1 MQTEN
6 RRIYKEE
13 WLIDALKRYDYKNI
27 PSNVIL
33 DKTLPGLG
41 ATYTELHSN
50 RNSIIIEPNVPVI
63 LDKAKDNL
71 KWLAVWENCKSR
83 DIDKYLQKPYK
94 EKKLLCTPEGFSK
107 IKKAA
112 NKVGV
117 NIYED
122 YFCLMDE
129 CEKFIQDVDY
139 RKRITQ
145 PVNDFFRFKN
155 KAMVSATPLAMR
167 HPELEFQNFR
177 LLKFIPDFDYKVDLN
192 LIITNNYDKIVRE
205 QFEQYCN
212 SECVCIFLNSTTGIN
227 RIINTLGIDGETKV
241 FCSQKSVAKLND
253 YGFSNVNEN
262 MSYPFAKY
270 NFFTCRFYSA
280 VDILLPVKPDILLL
294 TNLDEANY
302 TMIDPLT
309 EAIQIQGR
317 FRNIFEDGYR
327 FNSFTHITTVDEN
340 IEPMDE
346 ETIKTVLEQHEE
358 TYNSLKQREEQAINK
373 FVKQAI
379 SRDKNAVKYA
389 ELLDEEGN
397 VNYFS
402 VDNFYNEER
411 VKRYY
416 QSVELLIQAYNDAQ
430 LFNVNYISRI
440 EAFNQKD
447 LLFLRQSKKEIDKR
461 RMIVSLLSDLDKAK
475 QETPALDDTSIM
487 ELINEQEDAELMIRA
502 YRKLGKQRL
511 DEIGYTKS
519 SIAKAIKQYDE
530 SYCFSLPVVSTI
542 RTEFDP
548 ILNISISKGIIRD
561 KLQVIYNKFDIGI
574 SVKLNTIEKYYNA
587 TPTNST
593 QPPRY
598 TLKQFR
604 PEVVQNWM
612 LPIIE
617 QKQ

>member
-50 RNSIIIEPNVPVI
+50 RSSIIIEPNVPVI

-83 DIDKYLQKPYK
+83 DIEKYLQKPYK

-205 QFEQYCN
+205 QFEQYRN

-253 YGFSNVNEN
+253 CSFSNVNEN

-270 NFFTCRFYSA
+270 NFFHLS
-280 VDILLPVKPDILLL
+280 
-294 TNLDEANY
+294 
-302 TMIDPLT
+302 
-309 EAIQIQGR
+309 
-317 FRNIFEDGYR
+317 
-327 FNSFTHITTVDEN
+327 
-340 IEPMDE
+340 
-346 ETIKTVLEQHEE
+346 
-358 TYNSLKQREEQAINK
+358 
-373 FVKQAI
+373 
-379 SRDKNAVKYA
+379 
-389 ELLDEEGN
+389 
-397 VNYFS
+397 
-402 VDNFYNEER
+402 
-411 VKRYY
+411 
-416 QSVELLIQAYNDAQ
+416 
-430 LFNVNYISRI
+430 
-440 EAFNQKD
+440 
-447 LLFLRQSKKEIDKR
+447 LLF
-461 RMIVSLLSDLDKAK
+461 
-475 QETPALDDTSIM
+475 
-487 ELINEQEDAELMIRA
+487 
-502 YRKLGKQRL
+502 
-511 DEIGYTKS
+511 S
-519 SIAKAIKQYDE
+519 S
-530 SYCFSLPVVSTI
+530 
-542 RTEFDP
+542 
-548 ILNISISKGIIRD
+548 
-561 KLQVIYNKFDIGI
+561 
-574 SVKLNTIEKYYNA
+574 
-587 TPTNST
+587 
-593 QPPRY
+593 RY
-598 TLKQFR
+598 TLTCKTGYLIT
-604 PEVVQNWM
+604 NK
-612 LPIIE
+612 LG
-617 QKQ
+617 